1 MAKNIDIIKVITHA
15 DGGEPY
21 SKSVSHYPSKED
33 SVAVKGYGVV
43 DNDPA
48 TAQMQFDTVSKYYG
62 NTGKNQYIQFMM
74 SFLTETAPDAATA
87 MEISDQVLDPLKENH
102 QILIGVHQ
110 KHTPKSD
117 FHTHSFV
124 GTTDLETGKMLHTN
138 NTLNY
143 EVAQRTADYIQKPV
157 QLVVGKKNNDTN
169 TTQDGDNNTEGK
181 NDFKRIF
188 YPHKNTTD

>member
-1 MAKNIDIIKVITHA
+1 MAKDIDIIKVITHA

-21 SKSVSHYPSKED
+21 SNSVSHYPSKED

-43 DNDPA
+43 DNDLA
-48 TAQMQFDTVSKYYG
+48 TAQKQFDTVTQYYG
-62 NTGKNQYIQFMM
+62 NNGKNQFIHVVM

-87 MEISDQVLDPLKENH
+87 MEISDQVLEPLKGKHLMLTGTHE
-102 QILIGVHQ
+102 
-110 KHTPKSD
+110 KHTAKSD
-117 FHTHSFV
+117 YHIHDIIN
-124 GTTDLETGKMLHTN
+124 TTDLETGKVLHPN
-138 NTLNY
+138 NTFNY
-143 EVAQRTADYIQKPV
+143 AMAQRTADIIQKPV
-157 QLVVGKKNNDTN
+157 QLVIEKKNMDTN